1 MSLRERLDDRRYP
14 PTQFARFTVDPDKC
28 DACKKCVQTCPGQL
42 LEMQGDLP
50 VNRYELGKSDL
61 GCIGCR
67 NCYSVCP
74 QEAIEVRDQY
84 RVLEGFYRTRLRAP
98 EAPNPFL
105 EAEAPAFDTI
115 RDRLTETERV
125 IYERRSNR
133 LFRRRPVPEDV
144 LHRIVEAGR
153 YAPSAGNGQ
162 PWSFIVVTDRD
173 LIERIGDAC
182 TERVKALPRMYL
194 RNGGNREWAKTLGV
208 NLLSRLTPNNTDQR
222 LMHGIDTI
230 VSNEQYEMFLRAPA
244 LIIVLGDKRGI
255 SEPRIDCAL
264 AAHQMVLVA
273 HALGLGTC
281 YVGFTKM
288 INTVPNMKEHLG
300 IEWPYY
306 VVTSIALGYP
316 RTRVDK
322 AIPRERPPVTW
333 FPADRS
339 GPKVE
344 E

>member
-1 MSLRERLDDRRYP
+1 MSVRGLLDDRRYP
-14 PTQFARFTVDPDKC
+14 ATRFARFVVDPDKC

-42 LEMQGDLP
+42 LEMRDELP
-50 VNRYELGKSDL
+50 HNRHDTGQSDL

-67 NCYSVCP
+67 NCYAVCP
-74 QEAIEVRDQY
+74 EEAIEVRDQY

-105 EAEAPAFDTI
+105 EEEAPPFEAI
-115 RDRLTETERV
+115 RDRLTDVEKV

-133 LFRRRPVPEDV
+133 LFRKRPVPEDV
-144 LHRIVEAGR
+144 LHRVVEAGR

-162 PWSFIVVTDRD
+162 PWSFMIICDRD
-173 LIERIGDAC
+173 LIGRIAEAC
-182 TERVKALPRMYL
+182 TQRVQPLPKMYL
-194 RNGGNREWAKTLGV
+194 RNGGKREWAKTLGV

-230 VSNEQYEMFLRAPA
+230 ASNEHYEMFLHAPA

-255 SEPRIDCAL
+255 SEPRLDCAM

-273 HALGLGTC
+273 HSLGLGTC

-288 INTVPNMKEHLG
+288 LNTVPGLREELG
-300 IEWPYY
+300 IAWPYE
-306 VVTSIALGYP
+306 VVTSIALGYA
-316 RTRVDK
+316 RTRIDK

-339 GPKVE
+339 GPRVE